1 MSCYNDNS
9 GSKSTPQRSGSANL
23 GNEDGRVD
31 VVGEVKG
38 AVAYAIG
45 EVKAALDGEQV
56 QKGAA
61 GGTVAH
67 RSASQTLRRGLH
79 KRSGSFQGRI
89 DDYSAHRGKGEKFM
103 GGSRTDSSMTRKGS
117 STSSHRKPLT
127 QMSSS
132 SGLATS
138 KDRDERG
145 VTDVTDDAL
154 LKARRV
160 RMARRRVVY
169 ETADNSGDAGYSSGG
184 KGNAKNDAA

>member
-1 MSCYNDNS
+1 MIILLIAA
-9 GSKSTPQRSGSANL
+9 KVSAIFPGNL
-23 GNEDGRVD
+23 NIADPFE
-31 VVGEVKG
+31 
-38 AVAYAIG
+38 
-45 EVKAALDGEQV
+45 
-56 QKGAA
+56 
-61 GGTVAH
+61 
-67 RSASQTLRRGLH
+67 
-79 KRSGSFQGRI
+79 
-89 DDYSAHRGKGEKFM
+89 GEKFM

-184 KGNAKNDAA
+184 KDNAKNDAT